1 VKKRSDIRDVAVSAG
16 VSVATVSRVLS
27 GNGYVADLTRLRVQ
41 RAIVDLRYK
50 PNEIGRALRTKRSGT
65 VALFISNIQNS
76 FYAAVALEI
85 ERQLAAIGYVT
96 LLCNTDEDSEVQDR
110 ELEEITSRNVAGVL
124 MLCVVASPGISML
137 LRNQTCIF
145 INRQL
150 LGFEEI
156 SFVGIDDYM
165 ATRELASVIARN
177 GARKIGVVHGP
188 LYSITSA
195 NRLRGLRDGL
205 STLSLEIDESAIV
218 ESRLSIEGG
227 YQAAASLLSE
237 GRQFD
242 ALFCGND
249 QIAYGAH
256 RRCREL
262 SLRIPEDLKIYGF
275 DDNPMNQWLAPW
287 LNTVRVPYASYARET
302 VSLLRH
308 LWDGGEPRQVIV
320 PFEIVNRA

>member
-1 VKKRSDIRDVAVSAG
+1 MKKRSDIRDVAVSAG

-27 GNGYVADLTRLRVQ
+27 GNGYVAKDTRLRVQ
-41 RAIVDLRYK
+41 GVIADLRYK
-50 PNEIGRALRTKRSGT
+50 PNELGRALRTQRSGA
-65 VALFISNIQNS
+65 VALLISNIQNS

-85 ERQLAAIGYVT
+85 ERRLAAIGYVT
-96 LLCNTDEDSEVQDR
+96 LLCNTNEDSEIQDR

-124 MLCVVASPGISML
+124 MLCVVASPRIAAL

-145 INRQL
+145 INRRL
-150 LGFEEI
+150 AGFEDTP
-156 SFVGIDDYM
+156 FVGVDDYQ
-165 ATRELASVIARN
+165 AARELASVIAG
-177 GARKIGVVHGP
+177 GAARRIGVAHGP

-205 STLSLEIDESAIV
+205 FAHGVELAGEAVIES
-218 ESRLSIEGG
+218 SLSIEGG
-227 YQAAASLLSE
+227 YQAVKTLLE
-237 GRQFD
+237 RGGKFD

-262 SLRIPEDLKIYGF
+262 SLRAPEDIEIYGF

-287 LNTVRVPYASYARET
+287 LNTVRVPTASYARET
-302 VSLLRH
+302 VDLLRH
-308 LWDGGEPRQVIV
+308 LWDGGEPRQIIL
-320 PFEIVNRA
+320 PYEIVKRS